1 MPTNSSPK
9 ENAPVFETEALNAG
23 FPSDQTKEN
32 AMTHDNDM
40 QPILQDTMA
49 WNSDNMEP
57 AIEFGDEIRV
67 IPTGGRIKADGMYL
81 LEIDRSK
88 IEPAA
93 MRKLCAPVVRVVW
106 RAERLEDGRI
116 ALTCDNPGY
125 HAMND
130 VVEEAELLMR
140 WRVAGR
146 VVVTERNGRGFGG
159 FIAQQAA
166 DFGMGVAA

>member
-1 MPTNSSPK
+1 
-9 ENAPVFETEALNAG
+9 
-23 FPSDQTKEN
+23 
-32 AMTHDNDM
+32 MTHDNDM
-40 QPILQDTMA
+40 QPILQDAMA
-49 WNSDNMEP
+49 WKSDSMEP

-67 IPTGGRIKADGMYL
+67 IPTGGRIRADGMYL
-81 LEIDRSK
+81 LEIARSK
-88 IEPAA
+88 IEPAT
-93 MRKLCAPVVRVVW
+93 MRKLCAPVVRVIW
-106 RAERLEDGRI
+106 RVTRLEDGRI

-159 FIAQQAA
+159 FATHRVGC
-166 DFGMGVAA
+166 FGLEVAA